1 MAGLKIKKGDQVV
14 VLVGKDKGKT
24 GSVLE
29 VRPSTNSVVVDGVN
43 IAKRHTKPTKAGEK
57 GGIVD
62 KVMPLNVSNV
72 ALVTP
77 DGKPSR
83 VGYKINADGTK
94 VRVLKRT
101 GAELP

>member
-1 MAGLKIKKGDQVV
+1 MAGMKIKKGDQVI
-14 VLVGKDKGKT
+14 VLSGKDKGKT
-24 GSVLE
+24 GAVTE
-29 VRPSTNSVVVDGVN
+29 ARPSDGTVLIEGIN
-43 IAKRHTKPTKAGEK
+43 VSKRHTKPTKAGEK

-62 KVMPLNVSNV
+62 KTMPLNASNV

-83 VGYKINADGTK
+83 VGYKIKADGTK